1 MSNNN
6 VQVRAQSRTLNIKK
20 GLDLK
25 IKGAPEQ
32 IISEGPSIS
41 KVAIMGEYHF
51 MKPSLQVELGD
62 TVKLGQVLFTD
73 RNNTE
78 IRYTSPGAGKVIEI
92 NRGDRR
98 AFQSIVIEL
107 SGEAE
112 ITFEKY
118 SPDKLPS
125 LSREQIQKNLLE
137 SGLWTSI
144 RNRPFSNVAKPDVE
158 PASLFITA
166 SDTHPHAPNPEL
178 IIGEK
183 EDDFKNGVIA
193 LSRLTSGPTYVSRAA
208 GSKIPVVSGENI
220 ADVQVA
226 GVHPAGNVGTH
237 IHMIDP
243 AGRDHNVW
251 HVGYQDVIAIGR
263 LFTTGKISTDR
274 VISVA
279 GPAVNGS
286 NLIRTRRGASTDEIT
301 AGRLM
306 EGDIRTVS
314 GSLLTGHKAAGP
326 MAYLGHYHNQVS
338 ALKEGR
344 HRKFF
349 GWATPRFD
357 LFSVKNVVGSA
368 IMPGKV
374 FDFDTNMNGGH
385 RAMVPIGSYE
395 AVMPLDILPT
405 FLLRALLMHNLED
418 AENLGAMELDEEDL
432 ALCTFVSPGKDDF
445 GVVLRK
451 NLIQIEK
458 EG

>member
-6 VQVRAQSRTLNIKK
+6 VQVPAQSRILNIKK

-32 IISEGPSIS
+32 TISEGPSIS
-41 KVAIMGEYHF
+41 KVAVMGEYHF
-51 MKPSLQVELGD
+51 MKPTFQVKLGD
-62 TVKLGQVLFTD
+62 QVKLGQVLFTD
-73 RNNTE
+73 RNNTD
-78 IRYTSPGAGKVIEI
+78 IHYTSPGAGKVVEI

-98 AFQSIVIEL
+98 VFQSVVIEL
-107 SGEAE
+107 SGDAE

-118 SPDKLPS
+118 AADKLSS
-125 LSREQIQKNLLE
+125 LSREQVQKNLLT

-158 PASLFITA
+158 PTSMFITA
-166 SDTHPHAPNPEL
+166 TDTHPHAPDPEL
-178 IIGEK
+178 IISEN
-183 EDDFKNGVIA
+183 EQDFKNGVIA
-193 LSRLTSGPTYVSRAA
+193 LSRLTDGPTYVARAA
-208 GSKIPVVSGENI
+208 GSKVPVVSGENI
-220 ADVQVA
+220 ADVQVT
-226 GVHPAGNVGTH
+226 GQHPAGNVGTH

-243 AGRDHNVW
+243 VERDHNIW
-251 HVGYQDVIAIGR
+251 HAGYQDVIAIGH

-279 GPAVNGS
+279 GPAVNGA
-286 NLIRTRRGASTDEIT
+286 NLIRTRRGASIDEII
-301 AGRLM
+301 AGRLA
-306 EGDIRTVS
+306 EGEIRTVS

-326 MAYLGHYHNQVS
+326 MAYLGQYHNQVS

-344 HRKFF
+344 HRKLF
-349 GWATPRFD
+349 GWLTPRFD
-357 LFSVKNVVGSA
+357 LFSVKKVFGSA
-368 IMPGKV
+368 LTPGKV
-374 FDFDTNMNGGH
+374 FDFDTNQNGGH

-395 AVMPLDILPT
+395 KVMPLDILPT
-405 FLLRALLMHNLED
+405 FLLRALLMHKLED

-445 GVVLRK
+445 GIVLRE
-451 NLIQIEK
+451 NLMQIEK